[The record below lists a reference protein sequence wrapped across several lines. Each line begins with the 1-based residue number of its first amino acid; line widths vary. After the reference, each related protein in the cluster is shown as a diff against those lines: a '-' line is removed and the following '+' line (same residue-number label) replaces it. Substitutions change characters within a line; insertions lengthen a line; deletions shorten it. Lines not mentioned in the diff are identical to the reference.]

1 MGTEN
6 WHYEVIDGEK
16 KRISNITGKEVRPYR
31 QKEGVVHHGEENLI
45 QNMVKSIPE
54 GENTR
59 YIAHTLEVQ
68 QIGLGADPNDLED
81 LKGRFVKYLEVC
93 AKNDMKLGNLAAYCA
108 MGITKD
114 MAYQWEH
121 GNSRGIEHKA
131 FIRFVKSVIAAYRET
146 AVAEGK
152 INPVIGIFWQKSF
165 DGLNEMTEVEASNQL
180 EGVTEHLSAEQIA
193 DKYQGLL
200 PE

>member
-6 WHYEVIDGEK
+6 WHYEIVDGEK
-16 KRISNITGKEVRPYR
+16 TRVSNITGKPVRSYV
-31 QKEGVVHHGEENLI
+31 QKGTIDNRKNNLV
-45 QNMVKSIPE
+45 QNALSNIPS
-54 GENTR
+54 GENSR
-59 YIAHTLEVQ
+59 YISHTLEIQ
-68 QIGLGADPNDLED
+68 QIGIGSDPNNIDD
-81 LKGRFVKYLEVC
+81 LKARFIQYLQVC

-114 MAYQWEH
+114 QVYQWEH
-121 GNSRGIEHKA
+121 GGTRGAEHKA

-146 AVAEGK
+146 AISEGK

-165 DGLNEMTEVEASNQL
+165 DGLNEMAEYEASNQL
-180 EGVTEHLSAEQIA
+180 EGVTEHMDAEQIA
-193 DKYQGLL
+193 EKYQNLL

>member
-1 MGTEN
+1 MGYEN

-16 KRISNITGKEVRPYR
+16 VRISNITGKPVRSYV
-31 QKEGVVHHGEENLI
+31 QKGTVDNRKNNLV
-45 QNMVKSIPE
+45 QNALSNIPS
-54 GENTR
+54 GENSR
-59 YIAHTLEVQ
+59 YISHTLEIQ
-68 QIGLGADPNDLED
+68 QIGIGSDPNNIDD
-81 LKGRFVKYLEVC
+81 LKARFIQYLQVC

-114 MAYQWEH
+114 QVYQWEH
-121 GNSRGIEHKA
+121 GGARGVEHKA

-146 AVAEGK
+146 AISEGK

-165 DGLNEMTEVEASNQL
+165 DGLNEMAEYEASNQL
-180 EGVTEHLSAEQIA
+180 EGVTEHMDAEQIA
-193 DKYQGLL
+193 EKYQGLL